1 MSDFSI
7 TFLPDDRTVRVGD
20 HNTILEAAERA
31 GVYISRTCG
40 GDGICGKCK
49 VIARSGDVWSGPT
62 IHLSREEIQNGY
74 VLACLSYPRSD
85 AVIEIPPESRLEGK
99 PQLADEDATR
109 FGSTGALVG
118 EGLRY
123 SHDPLSQKRL
133 LTLPKPGLSDNL
145 GDLERV
151 YRELR
156 CSEDAPAM
164 QMGLAQLKQLTVV
177 LRDSDWEVSANLG
190 FRGDVTEIIQVEKGS
205 AAARNYGVAVDI
217 GTTTVVAYLVDLNN
231 AKTIGK
237 QATYNSQI
245 QYGEDIISR
254 IMYAGTK
261 EKLVRLSAC
270 VADDI
275 NKLIN
280 GLVDSTGVSLH
291 DITYVVC
298 AGNTTMVHL
307 LLRLDPSAIR
317 LEPYIPV
324 AAAPP
329 VIRAIEAGIKINP
342 RGLLYCVP
350 AVACYVGGDVVAGA
364 LISGMTRSPETAML
378 IDVGTNAEIVLG
390 NQDWMVCCSAS
401 AGPTFEG
408 GGISCGM
415 RATNGAIERLEMRA
429 GGKTISYSVI
439 GGGDPIGIC
448 GSGLIDTISGM
459 LMNDCLERSGKIV
472 DKCGSGRLREG
483 DDGPEFV
490 LVEAAHTANG
500 KDIVINQAD
509 VENFI
514 RSKGAIY
521 HACDCLLDIAG
532 LQFTDLQNIY
542 ISGGFGNYLDPG
554 KAITIGLLPDVPL
567 DTFQYMGNG
576 SAQGARM
583 ILLSKQARAEG
594 ETIAANMTY
603 IELSTSTKFMNEYTS
618 SLFLPHTD
626 IERFPS
632 VKLQLSKVQKEPC
645 KL

>member
-7 TFLPDDRTVRVGD
+7 TFLPDDRTIRVGD

-40 GDGICGKCK
+40 GDGLCGRCK
-49 VIARSGDVWSGPT
+49 VIVRSGDIWNEPT
-62 IHLSREEIQNGY
+62 IHLSREEIQKGY
-74 VLACLSYPRSD
+74 VLACKCYLRSD
-85 AVIEIPPESRLEGK
+85 AVIEVPPESRPEGK
-99 PQLADEDATR
+99 PQLADEDVTR
-109 FGSTGALVG
+109 FGSTGAPVG

-133 LTLPKPGLSDNL
+133 LTLPKPGLNDNL
-145 GDLERV
+145 GDLERI
-151 YRELR
+151 YRDLK
-156 CSEDAPAM
+156 CGDDTAIM
-164 QMGLAQLKQLTVV
+164 QMGLAQLKQLTGI
-177 LRDSDWEVSANLG
+177 LRDSDWEVAANLG
-190 FRGDVTEIIQVEKGS
+190 FRGGVTEIMQVEKGS
-205 AAARNYGVAVDI
+205 AAAHNYGIAVDI
-217 GTTTVVAYLVDLNN
+217 GTTTVVAYLVDLNT
-231 AKTIGK
+231 ARTIGK
-237 QATYNSQI
+237 QATYNCQI
-245 QYGEDIISR
+245 QYGADIISR
-254 IMYAGTK
+254 IMFAGTR
-261 EKLVRLSAC
+261 EKLARLSTC

-275 NKLIN
+275 NKLIG
-280 GLVDSTGVSLH
+280 GLVDSTDVSLN

-307 LLRLDPSAIR
+307 LLGLDPSAIR

-350 AVACYVGGDVVAGA
+350 AVACYVGGDVVAGTLA
-364 LISGMTRSPETAML
+364 SGMAHSPETTML
-378 IDVGTNAEIVLG
+378 IDVGTNAEIVVG

-429 GGKTISYSVI
+429 GGQIVTYSVI

-459 LMNDCLERSGKIV
+459 LMNDCLERSGKII

-490 LVEAAHTANG
+490 LVDRAHSANDR
-500 KDIVINQAD
+500 DIVITQAD

-532 LQFTDLQNIY
+532 LQFTDLQRIY

-554 KAITIGLLPDVPL
+554 KAITVGLLPDVPL
-567 DTFQYMGNG
+567 ETFQYMGNG

-583 ILLSKQARAEG
+583 TLLSKQARAEG
-594 ETIAANMTY
+594 EEIACGMTY
-603 IELSTSTKFMNEYTS
+603 IELSTSIKFMNEYTS

-632 VKLQLSKVQKEPC
+632 VKLKLSKVEKEPC